1 MVQSPETPIEEEEGF
16 NSTHSLQE
24 ESDKDDLIGEPFY
37 LWRKPKFWGGGG
49 GGKGGGGREVTNVLV
64 GKPKGKNSPL
74 GFQKQ
79 QQQQYGHMKAYPLN
93 VKKQKD

>member
-1 MVQSPETPIEEEEGF
+1 MILLESPFICGGNP
-16 NSTHSLQE
+16 SS
-24 ESDKDDLIGEPFY
+24 
-37 LWRKPKFWGGGG
+37 GGGG
-49 GGKGGGGREVTNVLV
+49 GGGGGGDREVTNVLV
-64 GKPKGKNSPL
+64 GKPKGKTSPL